1 MPRVLGLGEE
11 SFDDL
16 YSRFSLSIASWMTW
30 GTELMVDVPFLCEL
44 HEEVTAELWAIVS
57 TDDLRES
64 MFSKD
69 FLEGCDCLV
78 MWAFSGQSASWSNSP
93 QVSGTHYCR
102 MS

>member
-1 MPRVLGLGEE
+1 
-11 SFDDL
+11 
-16 YSRFSLSIASWMTW
+16 
-30 GTELMVDVPFLCEL
+30 MVNVPFLCEL

-57 TDDLRES
+57 MDDLRDS

-69 FLEGCDCLV
+69 FLEGCDCLCQHCIV

-93 QVSGTHYCR
+93 QVSGTHYRR